1 MIGMAAKV
9 AVITGASRGLGE
21 VLARFLAG
29 QGYALV
35 LTARHAEPLQK
46 VAAALASYNMPIST
60 VIGDVADAAHRTA
73 VVNAAQALGGLSVL
87 VNNASDLG
95 VSPLLPLADFP
106 LEALER
112 VFKINVVAP
121 IALIQAAL
129 PALKANGGLVI
140 NLSSDAAKGGYPTWG
155 GYGLTKAAL
164 DLVSLTL
171 ANELR
176 DSGVSVVSVDPGD
189 MRTVMHQDAFP
200 GEDISDRPLPDVTVP
215 FWAWLFG
222 QERATVSGGRYAA
235 QAQNWEAINETV

>member
-1 MIGMAAKV
+1 MAKV

-21 VLARFLAG
+21 VLAQFLAG

-35 LTARHAEPLQK
+35 LTARHAEALEK
-46 VAAALASYNMPIST
+46 VAHSLASYNIPVKT
-60 VIGDVADAAHRTA
+60 VVGDVADAAHRRA
-73 VVNAAQALGGLSVL
+73 VVDAAQSLGDLSVL

-95 VSPLLPLADFP
+95 VSPLLPLAEYP
-106 LEALER
+106 LETLER

-121 IALIQAAL
+121 LALTQAAL

-140 NLSSDAAKGGYPTWG
+140 NLSSDAAKGGYPGWG

-176 DSGVSVVSVDPGD
+176 DAGVSVVSVDPGD

-200 GEDISDRPLPDVTVP
+200 GEDITDRPLPDVTVP

-222 QERATVSGGRYAA
+222 QDRATVSGGRYAA
-235 QAQNWEAINETV
+235 QAESWEAANATV

>member
-1 MIGMAAKV
+1 MTAKV
-9 AVITGASRGLGE
+9 AIITGASRGLGE

-29 QGYALV
+29 QGYTLV

-46 VAAALASYNMPIST
+46 VAAALASFNVPVQT
-60 VIGDVADAAHRTA
+60 VIGDVVDAAHRAA
-73 VVNAAQALGGLSVL
+73 VIDAANALGGLSVL

-106 LEALER
+106 LDALER

-121 IALIQAAL
+121 IALVQAAL

-164 DLVSLTL
+164 DLASLTL
-171 ANELR
+171 ANELS
-176 DSGVSVVSVDPGD
+176 DAGVSVVSVDPGD

-200 GEDISDRPLPDVTVP
+200 GEDISDRPLPDMTVP

-222 QERATVSGGRYAA
+222 QERAAVSGGRYAA
-235 QAQNWEAINETV
+235 QAQNWEAVNEAV

>member
-1 MIGMAAKV
+1 MTAKV
-9 AVITGASRGLGE
+9 AIITGASRGLGE

-46 VAAALASYNMPIST
+46 VAAALASFNVPVQT
-60 VIGDVADAAHRTA
+60 VIGDVVDAAHRAA
-73 VVNAAQALGGLSVL
+73 VIDAANALGGLSVL

-106 LEALER
+106 LDALER

-121 IALIQAAL
+121 IALVQAAL

-164 DLVSLTL
+164 DLASLTL
-171 ANELR
+171 ANELS
-176 DSGVSVVSVDPGD
+176 DAGVSVVSVDPGD

-200 GEDISDRPLPDVTVP
+200 GEDISDRPLPEVTVP

-222 QERATVSGGRYAA
+222 QERAAVSGGRYAA
-235 QAQNWEAINETV
+235 QAQNWEAVNETV

>member
-1 MIGMAAKV
+1 MAAKV
-9 AVITGASRGLGE
+9 AIITGASRGLGE
-21 VLARFLAG
+21 VVARFLAG

-46 VAAALASYNMPIST
+46 VALALSSFNVPVQT
-60 VIGDVADAAHRTA
+60 VVGDVTDAAHRTA
-73 VVNAAQALGGLSVL
+73 AIDAANALGGLSVL

-106 LEALER
+106 LDALER

-121 IALIQAAL
+121 IALTQAAL

-164 DLVSLTL
+164 DLASLTL
-171 ANELR
+171 ANELS
-176 DSGVSVVSVDPGD
+176 DAGVSVVSVDPGD

-200 GEDISDRPLPDVTVP
+200 GDDISDRPLPDVTVP

-222 QERATVSGGRYAA
+222 QDRAAVSGGRYAA
-235 QAQNWEAINETV
+235 QAQNWEAVNEAV

>member
-1 MIGMAAKV
+1 MAAKV

-21 VLARFLAG
+21 VVARFLAG

-46 VAAALASYNMPIST
+46 VAAALASYNVPVST
-60 VIGDVADAAHRTA
+60 VIGDVADAAHRAA
-73 VVNAAQALGGLSVL
+73 VVNAAQALGGLAVL

-164 DLVSLTL
+164 DLASLTL

-222 QERATVSGGRYAA
+222 QERAAVSGGRYAA

>member
-1 MIGMAAKV
+1 MAAKV
-9 AVITGASRGLGE
+9 AIITGASRGLGE
-21 VLARFLAG
+21 VVARFLAG

-46 VAAALASYNMPIST
+46 VAAALSSFNVPVQT
-60 VIGDVADAAHRTA
+60 VVGDVADAAHRAA
-73 VVNAAQALGGLSVL
+73 VIEAAHALGGLSVL

-106 LEALER
+106 LDALER

-121 IALIQAAL
+121 IALTQAAL

-164 DLVSLTL
+164 DLASLTL
-171 ANELR
+171 ANELS
-176 DSGVSVVSVDPGD
+176 DAGVSVVSVDPGD

-222 QERATVSGGRYAA
+222 QDRAAVSGGRYAA
-235 QAQNWEAINETV
+235 QAQNWEAVNEAV

>member
-1 MIGMAAKV
+1 MAAKV
-9 AVITGASRGLGE
+9 AIITGASRGLGE

-46 VAAALASYNMPIST
+46 VAAALASFNVPVQT
-60 VIGDVADAAHRTA
+60 VVGDVVDAAHRAA
-73 VVNAAQALGGLSVL
+73 VIDAANALGGLSVL

-106 LEALER
+106 LDALER

-121 IALIQAAL
+121 IALVQAAL

-164 DLVSLTL
+164 DLASLTL
-171 ANELR
+171 ANELS
-176 DSGVSVVSVDPGD
+176 DAGVSVVSVDPGD

-222 QERATVSGGRYAA
+222 QERAAVSGGRYAA
-235 QAQNWEAINETV
+235 QAQNWEAVNETV

>member
-1 MIGMAAKV
+1 MANTRTAI
-9 AVITGASRGLGE
+9 ITGASRGLGE
-21 VLARFLAG
+21 VVARFLAG

-46 VAAALASYNMPIST
+46 VAAALASYNVPIST
-60 VIGDVADAAHRTA
+60 VIGDVADAAHRAA
-73 VVNAAQALGGLSVL
+73 VVDAAQALGGLAVL

-189 MRTVMHQDAFP
+189 MRTVMHQEAFP
-200 GEDISDRPLPDVTVP
+200 GEDISDRPWPDVTVP

-222 QERATVSGGRYAA
+222 QERAAVSGGRYAA

>member
-1 MIGMAAKV
+1 MAAKV

>member
-1 MIGMAAKV
+1 MAAKV
-9 AVITGASRGLGE
+9 AIITGASRGLGE

-46 VAAALASYNMPIST
+46 VAAALASFNIPVKT
-60 VIGDVADAAHRTA
+60 VVGDVVDAAHRAA
-73 VVNAAQALGGLSVL
+73 VIDAANALGELSVL

-106 LEALER
+106 LDALER

-121 IALIQAAL
+121 IALVQAAL

-164 DLVSLTL
+164 DLASLTL
-171 ANELR
+171 ANELS
-176 DSGVSVVSVDPGD
+176 DAGVSVVSVDPGD

-222 QERATVSGGRYAA
+222 QERAAVSGGRYAA
-235 QAQNWEAINETV
+235 QAQNWEAVNEAV